1 MSDVVAAIDCGTNSL
16 RLLVA
21 RVVGDRLVDLDR
33 RMLVVRLGEGV
44 DRTGEISPAALERAF
59 AGCEQYRSI
68 IAGHGAPRL
77 RFVATSASRDASN
90 AGVFTAGVRRILGVT
105 PEVITGAEEAEL
117 SFLGATRG
125 VPHRRPVLVFDIGGG
140 STEFVLGD
148 EAPRQAISVD
158 MGCVRFHERYL
169 PGDPPGPDEVR
180 AAEAAAATL
189 LDDVA
194 QAVDLTTA
202 HDVIGT
208 AGTVTTVAA
217 IALGLPEYDASQIH
231 GTRIATRDVTAVADR
246 LAAMTVAQ
254 RLALP
259 VMHPGRADVIAS
271 GALLMAAILR
281 RIGTP
286 DVVASEHDILD
297 GIAWSLIT

>member
-1 MSDVVAAIDCGTNSL
+1 VSDVVAAIDCGTNSL

-21 RVVGDRLVDLDR
+21 RVVGDRLIDVDR

-59 AGCEQYRSI
+59 AGCEQYRRI
-68 IAGHGAPRL
+68 IDARGVERL
-77 RFVATSASRDASN
+77 RLVATSASRDARN
-90 AGVFTAGVRRILGVT
+90 ADVFTGGVRRILGVT

-148 EAPRQAISVD
+148 DTPQQATSVD

-169 PGDPPGPDEVR
+169 PGDPPAPDELR
-180 AAEAAAATL
+180 AADAAAAAL

-194 QAVDLTTA
+194 GVVDLTAA

-217 IALGLPEYDASQIH
+217 IALGLPEYDAARIH
-231 GTRIATRDVTAVADR
+231 GARITTDDVTAVADR

-271 GALLMAAILR
+271 GALLMAAILH

-286 DVVASEHDILD
+286 DLISSEHDILD
-297 GIAWSLIT
+297 GIAWSLVT